1 MPFCVCVFLFS
12 CQLWTCAGWW
22 YRSAKRTKDKKTFLS
37 SHRRNRHSNYYNCPF
52 FKLNFLFF
60 VCLRDV
66 LSNMIKVKGVIPPF
80 ACILGSGAFFLDDD
94 MSHLLVRKRLYHHR
108 KLNGKMALHFIC
120 FVSHIILQLN
130 RAYLERILVSVN
142 NIISKSSYTW
152 FKIDKKKLTKP
163 LMALKTPPN
172 SIYFYRTRV
181 RSLEMLVTNSLTNWL
196 TDSLTDSC
204 LVNLIDVTLAWEDA
218 YSKLVEAATVADVS
232 DEDRVGNSLL
242 QIWKLRFGHKA

>member
-1 MPFCVCVFLFS
+1 
-12 CQLWTCAGWW
+12 
-22 YRSAKRTKDKKTFLS
+22 
-37 SHRRNRHSNYYNCPF
+37 
-52 FKLNFLFF
+52 
-60 VCLRDV
+60 
-66 LSNMIKVKGVIPPF
+66 MIKVKGVIPPF

-181 RSLEMLVTNSLTNWL
+181 RSLEMVVTNSLTN
-196 TDSLTDSC
+196 
-204 LVNLIDVTLAWEDA
+204 
-218 YSKLVEAATVADVS
+218 
-232 DEDRVGNSLL
+232 
-242 QIWKLRFGHKA
+242 